1 MPRRKLYR
9 NFSDRS
15 NDTTYRTPVI
25 PASFVGKYLSN
36 LERATSLKWNAKHH
50 LPDCERAAQHA
61 LVSLRPS
68 ARCDKYLS
76 HAVAR
81 WLADRSASAST
92 RCGYLSALR
101 RWVITTGLRR
111 LDWQC
116 EVRPRFIADYRDHLV
131 EAMGSPRT
139 VNRHL
144 TVLRS
149 WFGWLKTLGLVQV
162 SPIVDDLF
170 VPVDREEL
178 YHPRRLGHIRRR
190 LTAAQGASLLQ
201 WLLKQSPAVHLAVA
215 LAIDCGLRRS
225 EIVGVQRTDLITQG
239 DERII
244 TLVGKGRRRRS
255 CVLGEM
261 VSAALDRYMAWHVT
275 RGRPRTTGALLVNP
289 HGDPWHPS
297 AIGRW
302 VTKAGEAIDRPDLT
316 PHELR
321 RTCATLMRDRGA
333 TLEQA
338 QAQMGH
344 ASPVLT
350 QEIYDVGD
358 RRWRGGTGI
367 KPPSV
372 A

>member
-9 NFSDRS
+9 NFRDRS
-15 NDTTYRTPVI
+15 GDTTHRIPVI
-25 PASFVGKYLSN
+25 AAAFVQKYKVN
-36 LERATSLKWNAKHH
+36 LLHATSLKWSAKHH
-50 LPDCERAAQHA
+50 LPDCERAVQRV
-61 LVSLRPS
+61 LMDLRPS

-81 WLADRSASAST
+81 WLADRSASGAT

-101 RWVITTGLRR
+101 RWIIVTGLRR

-116 EVRPRFIADYRDHLV
+116 EVRPRFLADYRDHLV

-144 TVLRS
+144 TMLRS
-149 WFGWLKTLGLVQV
+149 WYGWLKSIGLVAV
-162 SPIVDDLF
+162 SPVVEDLF
-170 VPVDREEL
+170 VPVDRENL

-190 LTAAQGASLLQ
+190 LTSVQASALLA
-201 WLLKQSPAVHLAVA
+201 WLMKQNPAVHLGVA

-225 EIVGVQRTDLITQG
+225 EITGLQRSDLITEG
-239 DERII
+239 AERVI
-244 TLVGKGRRRRS
+244 TLIGKGRRRRS
-255 CVLGEM
+255 CVLGQM
-261 VSAALDRYMAWHVT
+261 VSNALDRYLESHIT
-275 RGRPRTTGALLVNP
+275 RGRPRTIGPLLVNR
-289 HGDPWHPS
+289 HGAAWHPS

-302 VTKAGEAIDRPDLT
+302 VTKAGIAIDRPDLT

-321 RTCATLMRDRGA
+321 RTCATLMRDQGA

-367 KPPSV
+367 
-372 A
+372 AL